1 VSRQIGPVCRLCR
14 RAGEKLFLK
23 GERCLTPKCAIERR
37 NTPPGAHG
45 MGRRRR
51 LSEHGMQMREKNRA
65 RAIYGITERQ
75 FRKNFDEAA
84 RKPGVTGQYLLQ
96 LLERRLD
103 NAVFRLGF
111 ATSRAQARQLV
122 RHGHITVNGK
132 KLSIPSYL
140 VGVGDVVGW
149 VEGSK
154 KTEAY
159 KAVSGA
165 GQRQAIPKWLILDT
179 QAVTGKIHALPEP
192 SDMDLK
198 IEERMIVEYYAR

>member
-51 LSEHGMQMREKNRA
+51 LSEHAMQMREKNRA

>member
-1 VSRQIGPVCRLCR
+1 M
-14 RAGEKLFLK
+14 K
-23 GERCLTPKCAIERR
+23 
-37 NTPPGAHG
+37 PPA
-45 MGRRRR
+45 
-51 LSEHGMQMREKNRA
+51 SPA
-65 RAIYGITERQ
+65 SPASICSSS
-75 FRKNFDEAA
+75 
-84 RKPGVTGQYLLQ
+84 
-96 LLERRLD
+96 LERRLD

>member
-1 VSRQIGPVCRLCR
+1 MSRNIGPVCRLCR

-23 GERCLTPKCAIERR
+23 GDRCMTPKCAIERR

-45 MGRRRR
+45 AGRRRR

-65 RAIYGITERQ
+65 RAIYGITESQ

-84 RKPGVTGQYLLQ
+84 RKPGVTGQLLLQ

-103 NAVFRLGF
+103 NAVCRLGF
-111 ATSRAQARQLV
+111 ASSRAQARQLV

-140 VGVGDVVGW
+140 VNVGEVIGW
-149 VEGSK
+149 VESSK
-154 KTEAY
+154 ALDVY
-159 KAVSGA
+159 KAVAGA
-165 GQRQAIPKWLILDT
+165 AQRQAIPKWLILDVA
-179 QAVTGKIHALPEP
+179 AVTGKIHALPEP
-192 SDMDLK
+192 ADMDLK

>member
-1 VSRQIGPVCRLCR
+1 MSRQIGPVCRLCR